1 MVPGRGVRRFMDIA
15 TVIGLVGGLAVLYG
29 AVFLEGSGIMQFAN
43 LLATVVVVG
52 GAGMAVLMRYP
63 LGTFISSTIFSLK
76 AAFMFHHTSTREL
89 IDQLRSLAEIVRQ
102 QGPLGLEQVQIDNPF
117 LAKGVQMVADGFSAE
132 AIRQS
137 LERERDLQ
145 YERLEEGHKIFKAL
159 GEAAPGLGM
168 VGTLIGLISMFA
180 HMDDPKKI
188 GPGMAIALTTTLYG
202 AIVANVI
209 ALPLSD
215 KLANRAADEANH
227 CTLIIDAILMI
238 RENTS
243 PKLVVEQL
251 LSYLPLHS
259 REVDEERKA
268 A

>member
-1 MVPGRGVRRFMDIA
+1 MDIA
-15 TVIGLVGGLAVLYG
+15 TIIGLVGGFAVLYG
-29 AVFLEGSGIMQFAN
+29 AVFLEGSGIGQFAN

-52 GAGMAVLMRYP
+52 GAMMAVIARYP
-63 LGTFISSTIFSLK
+63 MGTFIGSTIFSLK
-76 AAFMFHHTSTREL
+76 AAFFHKHTSTREL
-89 IDQLRSLAEIVRQ
+89 IDQLKQLAEVVRQ

-117 LAKGVQMVADGFSAE
+117 LAKGVQMIADGFSAE
-132 AIRQS
+132 AIKQA

-180 HMDDPKKI
+180 HMSDPKKI

-202 AIVANVI
+202 AIVSNVV

-215 KLANRAADEANH
+215 KLANRAAEEATH
-227 CTLIIDAILMI
+227 STLIIDAILMI

-259 REVDEERKA
+259 RDIEEERKA

>member
-1 MVPGRGVRRFMDIA
+1 MDIA
-15 TVIGLVGGLAVLYG
+15 TIIGLVGGLAVLYG
-29 AVFLEGSGIMQFAN
+29 AIFLEGSGIMQFAN

-52 GAGMAVLMRYP
+52 GACMAVLMRYP
-63 LGTFISSTIFSLK
+63 LGTFISSVVYSLK
-76 AAFMFHHTSTREL
+76 QAFFHHHTSTRNL
-89 IDQLRSLAEIVRQ
+89 IDELKHLAEVSRQ

-117 LAKGVQMVADGFSAE
+117 LAKGVQMVADGFSAD
-132 AIRQS
+132 AIKQS

-202 AIVANVI
+202 AIVSNVI

-215 KLANRAADEANH
+215 KLANRAAEEANH
-227 CTLIIDAILMI
+227 SSLIIDAILMI

-259 REVDEERKA
+259 REVEEDRQA

>member
-1 MVPGRGVRRFMDIA
+1 MDIA
-15 TVIGLVGGLAVLYG
+15 TIVGLVGGLAVLYG
-29 AVFLEGSGIMQFAN
+29 AVFLEGSGIMQFVN
-43 LLATVVVVG
+43 LLATVVVIG
-52 GAGMAVLMRYP
+52 GATMAVLMRYP
-63 LGTFISSTIFSLK
+63 LNTFVSSVIFSLK
-76 AAFMFHHTSTREL
+76 TAFVFHHVSTRDLIEEL
-89 IDQLRSLAEIVRQ
+89 RRLAEIVRQ
-102 QGPLGLEQVQIDNPF
+102 QGPLGLEQVQISNPF

-132 AIRQS
+132 AIKQS

-215 KLANRAADEANH
+215 KLANRAAEEATH
-227 CTLIIDAILMI
+227 STLIIDAIMMI

-259 REVDEERKA
+259 REIEDERKA